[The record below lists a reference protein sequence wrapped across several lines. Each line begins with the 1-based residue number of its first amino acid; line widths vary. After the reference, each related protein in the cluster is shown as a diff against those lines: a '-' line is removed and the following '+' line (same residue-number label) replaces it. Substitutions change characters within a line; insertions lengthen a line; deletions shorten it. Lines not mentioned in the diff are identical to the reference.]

1 MQGEA
6 MRRTDSTRSLPGGV
20 AHLPIVS
27 VGVVAVWL
35 VAAIVVLL
43 GFNDRLE
50 QTNRS
55 FRAAVSYAIQNPVVA
70 IDPRLLPAVRGAMP
84 GFESNEMFAFLRN
97 AKPEGHDGPTP
108 QQEFDERTRRAF
120 AALDGHPMRRLGLVP
135 ADPAIHAFVTHAFL
149 HSGLAHLLLTVVIF
163 MLAAPLLE
171 QLWGRRILISV
182 LVFVVAASSSAYL
195 AVHGPV
201 DQALLG
207 GAGIV
212 AALVGAV
219 LVRFR
224 NEEIDFL
231 GWLGR
236 VTDAELT
243 APAWTL
249 GAVWIVYEG
258 LLHWIVPGALPV
270 GIDNAVGYSAHVG
283 GFLLGAGFAHA
294 IRKLGWEARYG
305 RARFEL
311 KVRGPERFS
320 LESVIALQEKGDD
333 DGAYAMLAGGVQQ
346 NVRNRDAV
354 TMFWRLSVEREA
366 IDEAVPAMLRLVREE
381 LRRGA
386 DEVAVAHWR
395 EVTAERPGAF
405 DDPALLLRL
414 IPAIRRVEDDET
426 AVIAV
431 RQAADWKAGSA
442 TAEVVVQLSRLAAE
456 LDPLTAFEVAQ
467 RALAGKGFDEAQRAE
482 LEAVRGRFAPKEPA
496 KAEAASGEEK
506 PDPRP
511 SAFYDESDRSEF
523 GEIGD
528 LSALD
533 ERFPESSI
541 TEGVPRAI
549 NADGLCVT
557 VGGDQETNFAIERI
571 RAVSVVGVR
580 GLGPKPIVLVDVL
593 VDGGGLTRPL
603 SVIRLRS
610 DQFDPRRL
618 IGQDV
623 KPLDAL
629 RRLAGAIQR
638 ASGAIALPRSDQ
650 QRSAEIPMF
659 DSLDAYHEAVLRP
672 AGIELA

>member
-1 MQGEA
+1 
-6 MRRTDSTRSLPGGV
+6 
-20 AHLPIVS
+20 
-27 VGVVAVWL
+27 
-35 VAAIVVLL
+35 L

-50 QTNRS
+50 QTDRS

-84 GFESNEMFAFLRN
+84 SFESNEMFSFLRN
-97 AKPEGHDGPTP
+97 AKPDGHDGPTP
-108 QQEFDERTRRAF
+108 QQELDQRTTHAF

-135 ADPAIHAFVTHAFL
+135 ADPAIHAFVSHAFL
-149 HSGLAHLLLTVVIF
+149 HAGLAHLLLTVAIF
-163 MLAAPLLE
+163 MLAAPYLE
-171 QLWGRRILISV
+171 QLWGRRVLICV
-182 LVFVVAASSSAYL
+182 MVFVVAATSSTFL
-195 AVHGPV
+195 AVHGSI

-212 AALVGAV
+212 AAMVGAI
-219 LVRFR
+219 LIRFR
-224 NEEIDFL
+224 GEEIDFL
-231 GWLGR
+231 GWLGPF
-236 VTDAELT
+236 VDAELT
-243 APAWTL
+243 APAWAL
-249 GAVWIVYEG
+249 GAVWVLYEG
-258 LLHWIVPGALPV
+258 LLHWIVPGALPA
-270 GIDNAVGYSAHVG
+270 GIDNAVGYSAHAG

-294 IRKLGWEARYG
+294 IQKLGWEARYG
-305 RARFEL
+305 RVGFEARA
-311 KVRGPERFS
+311 RGPERFS
-320 LESVIALQEKGDD
+320 LESVIALQEEGDD

-346 NVRNRDAV
+346 NARNRDVV
-354 TMFWRLSVEREA
+354 TLFWRLSVEREA
-366 IDEAVPAMLRLVREE
+366 IDAAVPAMLRLVREE

-395 EVTAERPGAF
+395 EVTAKRPEAF
-405 DDPALLLRL
+405 DDPVILLRL

-426 AVIAV
+426 AVVAV
-431 RQAADWKAGSA
+431 RQAADWKVGSA
-442 TAEVVVQLSRLAAE
+442 TADVVVQLSRLAAE
-456 LDPLTAFEVAQ
+456 LDPSTAFEVAQ

-482 LEAVRGRFAPKEPA
+482 LEAVRGRFAPKEPG
-496 KAEAASGEEK
+496 EGEVASGEEK

-541 TEGVPRAI
+541 TEGVPRTI
-549 NADGLCVT
+549 NADGLRVS
-557 VGGDQETNFAIERI
+557 VGGDQETTFAIERI

-603 SVIRLRS
+603 GVIRLRS

-629 RRLAGAIQR
+629 RRMVGAIQR
-638 ASGAIALPRSDQ
+638 ASGAIALPRSDEQ
-650 QRSAEIPMF
+650 GSADIPVF
-659 DSLDAYHEAVLRP
+659 DSLEAYHEAVLQP
-672 AGIELA
+672 AGIEFA